1 MSGGL
6 ASSSSGPLTWCDLG
20 KKSLNLSAFH
30 TLRIFKMANYYLT
43 LLSLCGIVS
52 TNFDGRCK
60 SSLEPE
66 EHCKGRNALHR
77 FPSSFCFFFNCKG
90 PTGACSL
97 GGDKGGVSED
107 VPASRT
113 ESPEMQLRGA
123 AEAGSAGRPSPSPR
137 PPQLRPPC

>member
-6 ASSSSGPLTWCDLG
+6 VSSSSVPLAWCDLG

-60 SSLEPE
+60 SSLEPV
-66 EHCKGRNALHR
+66 EHSIA
-77 FPSSFCFFFNCKG
+77 FPHSSLFFFL
-90 PTGACSL
+90 T
-97 GGDKGGVSED
+97 V
-107 VPASRT
+107 
-113 ESPEMQLRGA
+113 RGLLVLA
-123 AEAGSAGRPSPSPR
+123 P
-137 PPQLRPPC
+137 